1 MRFWTTLLC
10 ISAAG
15 YAVDHWGQLSG
26 HHEAGPLPKHQ
37 VLVYGSKDK
46 PPYVQLENELRK
58 QNIPFQDRDT
68 SQSDIATEL
77 VEKRA
82 RLGRTG
88 VFRWPVVEVDG
99 VLVENAKFWDIS
111 RRLH

>member
-1 MRFWTTLLC
+1 MKFWTTLLC

-15 YAVDHWGQLSG
+15 YAVDHWDELSG
-26 HHEAGPLPKHQ
+26 HHEAGTTFKHE

-46 PPYVQLENELRK
+46 PPYVQLENELKK

-68 SQSDIATEL
+68 SQSDNATEL

-88 VFRWPVVEVDG
+88 VFRWPVAEVDG
-99 VLVENAKFWDIS
+99 VLVENAKIQDVT